1 MSGLTL
7 GLMSMDI
14 VELEV
19 LRRSGSDVEA
29 RQAANIIPVVKD
41 AHFLLASGPGPL
53 TQLHAP
59 CPFRRQQQSLRR
71 TTARPLAALAQP

>member
-19 LRRSGSDVEA
+19 LRRSGSELEA
-29 RQAANIIPVVKD
+29 RQAGNIIPVVKD
-41 AHFLLASGPGPL
+41 AHFLLV
-53 TQLHAP
+53 
-59 CPFRRQQQSLRR
+59 R
-71 TTARPLAALAQP
+71 ALGACHG